1 MLGLEGRTV
10 SEQLWGHLD
19 LALAGLVPGVLFGPG
34 VSIPVSHQRI
44 CNISGSKPLSI
55 FPGLDGAEWKGG
67 WTWSAH
73 VLANTAS
80 AWEQKE
86 GLTWNR
92 WMSAPPLTVSP
103 PSPAQDKE
111 RYNGET
117 CALGPDVS

>member
-1 MLGLEGRTV
+1 M

-73 VLANTAS
+73 VLANTAQNCS
-80 AWEQKE
+80 HSVASIHSPKDSSVFFTEE
-86 GLTWNR
+86 GN
-92 WMSAPPLTVSP
+92 
-103 PSPAQDKE
+103 
-111 RYNGET
+111 
-117 CALGPDVS
+117 